1 MSVDRITLPGSK
13 IQTYFTAVLIV
24 FLLSFI
30 LNSSAKITNNLFY
43 ALIALPGL
51 FLLIKYRGAGVFA
64 RPLSIA
70 WVVFMACFL
79 VPALQVQEFQYYKHI
94 VYVSLFVFAVSGLTD
109 NGVFR
114 RGLFVRGMFWVIG
127 LYILLSSIHS
137 WVTGQFVFG
146 QRVAI
151 LPGRMENVIYASGW
165 LVCSLALALPLWAKE
180 RRWVEAVCAV
190 LFTLLITAF
199 VVQTRTALVGMAF
212 LFLACT
218 AYSLYRFPLRTV
230 VGLLVLGVVA
240 AAGFWIVKDEQWV
253 ALLMVR
259 GDSYRIELFEIMTG
273 EWHRCGWILGCG
285 VDFYTTKTLTGGVP
299 IQHPHNIFVSLGL
312 YTGAASLVMFLVVMA
327 MTLWNALRNADA
339 WGLYLACALLM
350 LNFDG
355 GQLVGNPDELWVL
368 VLLPAT
374 MVLGRVVQTHR
385 LRRPTEV

>member
-1 MSVDRITLPGSK
+1 MSVDRIRMPGSK
-13 IQTYFTAVLIV
+13 VQAYFTAAIVV

-43 ALIALPGL
+43 AFTALPGL
-51 FLLIKYRGAGVFA
+51 FFLIKYRGAGVFA
-64 RPLSIA
+64 KPLGIA
-70 WVVFMACFL
+70 WVVFMTCFL
-79 VPALQVQEFQYYKHI
+79 VPALQAQEFQYYKHI
-94 VYVSLFVFAVSGLTD
+94 VYVSLFVFVVAGITD
-109 NGVFR
+109 NGFFR
-114 RGLFVRGMFWVIG
+114 RGLFVRGMFWAVG

-151 LPGRMENVIYASGW
+151 LPGRMENVIYASAW

-180 RRWVEAVCAV
+180 RRWVEAVCAA
-190 LFTLLITAF
+190 LFTLVITAF
-199 VVQTRTALVGMAF
+199 VVQTRTALVGAGF
-212 LFLACT
+212 LFFACT
-218 AYSLYRFPLRTV
+218 VYSIYRFPLRTV
-230 VGLLVLGVVA
+230 VALLVLGVVA

-253 ALLMVR
+253 TLLMVR

-273 EWHRCGWILGCG
+273 EWHRCGWLLGCG
-285 VDFYTTKTLTGGVP
+285 VDFYTTQTLTGGVP

-327 MTLWNALRNADA
+327 MTLWNALREGDA
-339 WGLYLACALLM
+339 WGLYLACALVM

-385 LRRPTEV
+385 LKRAAAV